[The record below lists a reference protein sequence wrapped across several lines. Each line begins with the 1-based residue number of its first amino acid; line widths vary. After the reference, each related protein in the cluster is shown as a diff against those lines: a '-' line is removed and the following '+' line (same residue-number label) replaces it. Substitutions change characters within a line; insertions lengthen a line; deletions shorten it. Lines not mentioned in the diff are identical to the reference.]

1 MATNQKLSEALKGNT
16 NAAKNH
22 VKKAIAGVSA
32 AASSAGTKISG
43 ALSSASDKAGAKI
56 SGALSA
62 AGDKAVSAALTGRR
76 MYNDR
81 ATIAK
86 GAKAG
91 AKIGG
96 AIGAA
101 KGAVK
106 SGIAGARAGKQAS
119 DKLQSAKAKLSNS
132 PLAGTRL
139 GKAVGV
145 NKPDNSVKGRVKAAA
160 GNIKQD
166 AKYALSGAKAAA
178 KVGSATGR
186 ATGTVTGAVKGA
198 KAGNAVAMGVR
209 RAKGEVAALKTRV
222 NSAIKSKKASN

>member
-1 MATNQKLSEALKGNT
+1 MATNQKLSEAMKGNT

-43 ALSSASDKAGAKI
+43 ALSSAGDKAGAKI
-56 SGALSA
+56 SGALSS

-106 SGIAGARAGKQAS
+106 SGIAGARAGKQTS
-119 DKLQSAKAKLSNS
+119 DKLQGAKAKLSNS

-139 GKAVGV
+139 GKAMGV
-145 NKPDNSVKGRVKAAA
+145 NKPDTSVKGRVKAAV
-160 GNIKQD
+160 GNVKQD
-166 AKYALSGAKAAA
+166 AKLALAGAKAGA
-178 KVGSATGR
+178 KVGAATGR

-198 KAGNAVAMGVR
+198 KAGNAAAMGVR
-209 RAKGEVAALKTRV
+209 RVKGEVAALKTRV
-222 NSAIKSKKASN
+222 NSAIKSKKTST

>member
-32 AASSAGTKISG
+32 AASSAGT
-43 ALSSASDKAGAKI
+43 KI

-209 RAKGEVAALKTRV
+209 RAKGEVAALKSRV
-222 NSAIKSKKASN
+222 NSAIKSKKTST